1 MLGLSLVTN
10 HSPLITVFLTPN
22 PSNLEPFGG
31 GIMETLFQD
40 VRYGIRT
47 LLRSP
52 GFTAAAVLSLA
63 LGIGA
68 NTAIFTMIDAVLLKM
83 LPVKEPE
90 SLVALAFAS
99 PEYPNVPA
107 TSFSYPMFRDLRDRN
122 QVFSSMVAYCSLPV
136 SLNADGHTE
145 RVSGQLASG
154 NIFSALGVNPLL

>member
-1 MLGLSLVTN
+1 
-10 HSPLITVFLTPN
+10 
-22 PSNLEPFGG
+22 
-31 GIMETLFQD
+31 METLFQD

-154 NIFSALGVNPLL
+154 NIFSALGVNPQLTIMALASRLADRLLDRAGARPLHALAG